1 MQVNSV
7 SLSNSSAKPAFKSA
21 SREQLEAFA
30 QLDDKAVRQLAL
42 TKTSH
47 EVNDKKHRRINRAIY
62 WSIPLAAGIAA
73 ATASP
78 GKIVSKLGT
87 DFSRSARLTNFASQ
101 ALSWAGTFLA
111 IDTVFG
117 AKRSIDKHSPSMK
130 KFTQEHPV
138 VSLLGTVAAS
148 LGVLF
153 GARYGLTKLAT
164 KYAPKKASVK
174 ALKSLI
180 NANSKLNSS
189 KVINKTSEL
198 MAKVPSALKNFGQ
211 GVLNWSPMLLIFGS
225 LTHSMN
231 HEKVKG
237 QQFVNN
243 YREIKGAQEI
253 VKQGLAM
260 QEAVEEA
267 IQEEM
272 M

>member
-7 SLSNSSAKPAFKSA
+7 SLNNPSAKPAFKA
-21 SREQLEAFA
+21 ATREQLEAFA
-30 QLDDKAVRQLAL
+30 DLDDKAIRQLAL

-47 EVNDKKHRRINRAIY
+47 EVNDKKHNRIKRALY

-87 DFSRSARLTNFASQ
+87 NFSRSARLTNFAAQ
-101 ALSWAGTFLA
+101 TLSWAGTFLA
-111 IDTVFG
+111 IDAVFG
-117 AKRSIDKHSPSMK
+117 AKSQMDKHIPSMK

-138 VSLLGTVAAS
+138 VALLGTVGAAI
-148 LGVLF
+148 GTMF
-153 GARYGLTKLAT
+153 GLRYGAGKLFA
-164 KYAPKKASVK
+164 KFAPAKTPVK
-174 ALKSLI
+174 TLKSFI
-180 NANSKLNSS
+180 NFNSKLNNS
-189 KVINKTSEL
+189 KVLNKTSEL

-231 HEKVKG
+231 HEKVKT

-243 YREIKGAQEI
+243 YQNMKGAQAVVRE
-253 VKQGLAM
+253 GLAM
-260 QEAVEEA
+260 QDAVEE
-267 IQEEM
+267 M
-272 M
+272 L